1 MSFVP
6 STEVYIEVTLKPL
19 DASANQTGSKD
30 IIIVLVPRSQVDTH
44 RAEHQAQEVAIDQL
58 IAQALAEKRALEIQ
72 IVTGVAS
79 PNPIEKS
86 RFLSQRPPLEG
97 RAPDYDCDG
106 FKGWIFEKCEC
117 LFYDDDSS
125 QSHRRH
131 RFYDGS

>member
-1 MSFVP
+1 MP

-58 IAQALAEKRALEIQ
+58 IAQALAEKRALEISGR
-72 IVTGVAS
+72 VTGVAG

-86 RFLSQRPPLEG
+86 RFLSERPP
-97 RAPDYDCDG
+97 
-106 FKGWIFEKCEC
+106 
-117 LFYDDDSS
+117 
-125 QSHRRH
+125 
-131 RFYDGS
+131 